1 MPRDFF
7 DPTQNVVLI
16 DAVTLREAERLVEAC
31 ERCRP
36 YEAEIP
42 FDVILDHVTA
52 SDPSVTDYILESPAK
67 CPNCRREIFGKDPS
81 GTEPMDSG
89 GIYKT
94 ISRYV
99 HLPMFVFSI
108 IGVVIVAWVLAR
120 TTRLAFFGAS
130 ESFYL
135 RCFVNGWIA
144 SREDDN
150 L

>member
-67 CPNCRREIFGKDPS
+67 CRTAVVRSSEKTLVEPS
-81 GTEPMDSG
+81 RWIPAAYTRQSHVMCTCQCS
-89 GIYKT
+89 
-94 ISRYV
+94 
-99 HLPMFVFSI
+99 FSQSLALLSWHGFLHVLLGSLFLVLRNRSI
-108 IGVVIVAWVLAR
+108 CVAL
-120 TTRLAFFGAS
+120 
-130 ESFYL
+130 
-135 RCFVNGWIA
+135 
-144 SREDDN
+144 
-150 L
+150 